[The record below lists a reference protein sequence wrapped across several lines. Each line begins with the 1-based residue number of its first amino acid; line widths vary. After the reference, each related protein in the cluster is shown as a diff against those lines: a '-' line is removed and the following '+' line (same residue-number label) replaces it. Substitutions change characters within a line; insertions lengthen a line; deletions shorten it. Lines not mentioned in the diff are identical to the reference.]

1 MDIEAFGAFGKE
13 GAGIGF
19 AGIYSQDGDDDEEE

>member
-13 GAGIGF
+13 GAGSGF
-19 AGIYSQDGDDDEEE
+19 AGIYSQDGDEEE